1 MAKEREGKMTQRI
14 FDIENEK
21 DMVDLWEILPEEIY
35 EIRKGYGDSEEDNTF
50 FFKKGNASTFL
61 FNINWHGATK
71 ITRPVNY
78 EDMIGCVCKFST
90 CPIRIGGSFIGV
102 LDNID
107 KDSPSKFHV
116 KGGGW
121 FEYCE
126 PAKKSELKFWGE

>member
-1 MAKEREGKMTQRI
+1 MTQKI
-14 FDIENEK
+14 FDTDNEK
-21 DMVDLWEILPEEIY
+21 DMKLLWSILPSRIKHIEKAKPFTYDGKLKLI
-35 EIRKGYGDSEEDNTF
+35 
-50 FFKKGNASTFL
+50 
-61 FNINWHGATK
+61 NIAWRDKTE

-90 CPIRIGGSFIGV
+90 CPIRIGGCFIGV

-107 KDSPSKFHV
+107 KDSPCKFHV

-126 PAKKSELKFWGE
+126 PAKKSELKFWGD